1 MKTFFKILAS
11 IIIAAI
17 FTASPVLAC
26 EGCGCRG
33 GPGYRGADGRCVGWK
48 DLAKKCG
55 SPPTSRCSA
64 EGPNVAND
72 GADKSKS
79 DK

>member
-1 MKTFFKILAS
+1 MKTSRYIICALALLATS
-11 IIIAAI
+11 
-17 FTASPVLAC
+17 FVEASAC

-33 GPGYRGADGRCVGWK
+33 GPGYRGSDGRCVGWK

-64 EGPNVAND
+64 EGPNVAN
-72 GADKSKS
+72 GEADKSKS

>member
-1 MKTFFKILAS
+1 MGFHYFLV
-11 IIIAAI
+11 AAI
-17 FTASPVLAC
+17 LIVFCNSSLAC

-33 GPGYRGADGRCVGWK
+33 GPGYRGQDGRCVGWK

-55 SPPTSRCSA
+55 SPPSSRCSA
-64 EGPNVAND
+64 EGPNAASGD
-72 GADKSKS
+72 GDKSKS

>member
-1 MKTFFKILAS
+1 MLA
-11 IIIAAI
+11 
-17 FTASPVLAC
+17 ASSVEASAC

-33 GPGYRGADGRCVGWK
+33 GPGYRGSDGRCVGWK

-55 SPPTSRCSA
+55 NPPTSRCSA
-64 EGPNVAND
+64 EGSNVAN
-72 GADKSKS
+72 GEADKSKS